1 MRIIFLTI
9 LMTLFLN
16 VLHSNCL
23 YVVEALLSQ
32 NDPFAATSKTNSE
45 NKFKIVSEVKI
56 DSKIGS
62 RLVDI
67 ISKSGSDDEGSPFS
81 FLGPVMDFY
90 YYNSELKRSVI
101 ISIALT
107 HVDKNMLYCQFADF
121 KKSGEFVIEKNS
133 RARKSLV
140 VKDSELF
147 SVLSDNYYSLFS
159 NEKFNNVFF
168 PEDNLMSV
176 VPKYVRYIFPSKLKS
191 VQNNSISR
199 ALLVSFDYKSIKKKE
214 LQNLYNLT
222 DNKDQFLSLLQ
233 DIAQLCGIQIKDS
246 KDLNVFIRSMN
257 VPNTAIVY
265 LDEKNKSG
273 YALELICM

>member
-1 MRIIFLTI
+1 
-9 LMTLFLN
+9 MTLFLN

-32 NDPFAATSKTNSE
+32 NDPFAATSNTNSE

-147 SVLSDNYYSLFS
+147 SILSDNYYSLFS

-191 VQNNSISR
+191 VQNKSISR
-199 ALLVSFDYKSIKKKE
+199 ALLVYFDYKSIKKKE

-233 DIAQLCGIQIKDS
+233 NIAQLCGIQVKDS